1 MRYITMMNELL
12 KKLGDLED
20 REFYHKM
27 KDHWDNEDFALAR
40 KLANEIRATKMALQ
54 ELGWEG

>member
-1 MRYITMMNELL
+1 MMNELL
-12 KKLGDLED
+12 KKLEDLED

-27 KDHWDNEDFALAR
+27 KDHWDCEDFALAR
-40 KLANEIRATKMALQ
+40 KLTNEIRATKMALQ